1 MSLLELVLF
10 LKQNNSPM
18 QIKKGQ
24 RNIFQITLSG
34 YELATLISSARWV
47 VDGAKGELTLEA
59 TNNLKQLLDNY
70 DSETK
75 KLHSQSS
82 S

>member
-1 MSLLELVLF
+1 
-10 LKQNNSPM
+10 M

-24 RNIFQITLSG
+24 RNIFQITLTG
-34 YELATLISSARWV
+34 YELATLISSARWI

-59 TNNLKQLLDNY
+59 ANNLKQLLDNY
-70 DSETK
+70 DNEAK
-75 KLHSQSS
+75 KLYSQSS

>member
-1 MSLLELVLF
+1 
-10 LKQNNSPM
+10 M

-24 RNIFQITLSG
+24 RNIFQITLTG
-34 YELATLISSARWV
+34 YELATLISSARWI

-59 TNNLKQLLDNY
+59 AKNLKQLLDNY
-70 DSETK
+70 DNATK
-75 KLHSQSS
+75 RLHSQSS

>member
-1 MSLLELVLF
+1 
-10 LKQNNSPM
+10 M

-24 RNIFQITLSG
+24 RNIFQITLTG
-34 YELATLISSARWV
+34 YELATLITSARWI

-59 TNNLKQLLDNY
+59 TNNLKPLLDNY

-75 KLHSQSS
+75 KLHRHSS

>member
-1 MSLLELVLF
+1 MSLLELVIF
-10 LKQNNSPM
+10 LKTNNSPM

-24 RNIFQITLSG
+24 RNIFQITMTG
-34 YELATLISSARWV
+34 YELATLISSARWI

-70 DSETK
+70 DNETE